1 MSQLP
6 NLFVTRFDGLAN
18 PMPMLVQTIDEPR
31 KITLRT
37 WAECPEATEGV
48 TKLDIN
54 CHGAPVPGRTYP
66 DIVID
71 GGLLADRLK
80 GIHFRELGCVCLNL
94 DHVCDLHEGSDMARW
109 MFPLQASGAP
119 ALPYNVRAL
128 TCDNKVTGTRHL
140 MVSQTD
146 CALVVFVY
154 FADLDFTEAS
164 FLVVGHPAHG
174 AVGGLADRAKIIAPE
189 DQVQFSLKSEPRI
202 VLSGPESVAV
212 GGEAEIEVKLTSSGG
227 RAITGIDTDL
237 FLETTGGH
245 LPLTR
250 VPLVAGKGK
259 FRVTAPWNTV
269 GDQFKVKAGFRHVS
283 GLAEHALTVTA

>member
-1 MSQLP
+1 MSLLP
-6 NLFVTRFDGLAN
+6 NLFATRFDGLSN
-18 PMPMLVQTIDEPR
+18 PLPILVQTVDDAR

-37 WAECPEATEGV
+37 WAECPEEMESITE
-48 TKLDIN
+48 LDIN
-54 CHGAPVPGRTYP
+54 RHGSVIPGSTFP
-66 DIVID
+66 DAVID
-71 GGLLADRLK
+71 GGLLANHLQ
-80 GIHFRELGCVCLNL
+80 GISFRELGSVCLDL

-109 MFPLQASGAP
+109 MFPLQSSGAP

-140 MVSQTD
+140 MVSQTN

-174 AVGGLADRAKIIAPE
+174 AVGGLADKAKMIAPE
-189 DQVQFSLKSEPRI
+189 DQVLYSVKSEPRI

-227 RAITGIDTDL
+227 RTITGIDTDL

-250 VPLVAGKGK
+250 VPMVAGKGK
-259 FRVTAPWNTV
+259 FRVTAPWNAA
-269 GDQFKVKAGFRHVS
+269 GDEFKVKAGFRHVS